1 MFGNKGK
8 PEAGIT
14 LIASNCEIA
23 GDVNFSDELQVNGV
37 VTGNIYAREGTKALV
52 TITEKGRVE
61 GEVRAPNVVV
71 NGKVTGDIYS
81 DKHVE
86 LAAKAEITGNV
97 YYNLIEMVMGSRVEG
112 KLVHVQTGK
121 ESGKDQQEAPA
132 EPDSKPQP
140 LDPGAGRQA
149 ASGDASAAAD
159 ARAPV
164 TAVPGKSGQGA

>member
-23 GDVNFSDELQVNGV
+23 GDINFSDELQVNGV

-71 NGKVTGDIYS
+71 NGKVTGDIHS

-112 KLVHVQTGK
+112 KLVHVQAGR
-121 ESGKDQQEAPA
+121 DQQQAPA
-132 EPDSKPQP
+132 QLESKPQP
-140 LDPGAGRQA
+140 LGSGAGRQA
-149 ASGDASAAAD
+149 ASGDTSAAAD
-159 ARAPV
+159 SADSRAPV